1 MDDRG
6 LHHES
11 IDPRR
16 SGQCVSRLGDRG
28 LYTQQS
34 GAERQLA
41 YRNDAGTLR
50 FAERDGLA
58 RSESE
63 RI

>member
-16 SGQCVSRLGDRG
+16 SGQCLSRPGDRG

-41 YRNDAGTLR
+41 VRNDASTLR
-50 FAERDGLA
+50 FAYRDDLA
-58 RSESE
+58 RSEPE